1 MDIDVFDEAGN
12 VVNNAIG
19 HLVCKKPSPSMTK
32 GFLKDPE
39 RYIDTYFTKFP
50 GVWYHGDWAK
60 VDDDGSWFLFGRSD
74 DTIKVSGKRVGPGEV
89 ESILVEHALVAE
101 AAVIG
106 IPHEIKGEGLACFV
120 VLMAGTTFSS
130 ELEQE
135 LKAMIGHRLGAVLK
149 PERIQDVSAL
159 PKTRSGKIVRGSIK
173 RKYLGQPVGDT
184 SSIENPEA
192 LLQITGPKPVTV

>member
-1 MDIDVFDEAGN
+1 
-12 VVNNAIG
+12 
-19 HLVCKKPSPSMTK
+19 
-32 GFLKDPE
+32 
-39 RYIDTYFTKFP
+39 
-50 GVWYHGDWAK
+50 
-60 VDDDGSWFLFGRSD
+60 
-74 DTIKVSGKRVGPGEV
+74 VGPGEV